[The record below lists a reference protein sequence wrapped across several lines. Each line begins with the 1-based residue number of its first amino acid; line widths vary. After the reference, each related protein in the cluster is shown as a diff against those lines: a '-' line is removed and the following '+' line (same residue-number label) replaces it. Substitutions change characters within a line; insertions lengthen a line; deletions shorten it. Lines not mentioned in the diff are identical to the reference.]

1 MAAYAPARYI
11 DLHALH
17 PVPAS
22 LLNRGEDDEPKT
34 LVFGGAMRAMV
45 SSQSWKRAIR
55 LPMEAELDEHAART
69 RNLPLR
75 VADALR
81 EAGWPQDLAAFAGA
95 QIVRSA
101 TKEGLKTEEQQ
112 GGITSALLYL
122 PRDVRSDMVQL
133 CHEHRPQL
141 EETLAQQQA
150 AAAAAAAAPKP
161 NGRRKPKDSA
171 VPAVLPT
178 RTVAALIRR
187 RTATINLFGRM
198 LAELPDAHVDG
209 AVQMAHAFTVHQSDP
224 QPDYFTAVEDW
235 SAPGE
240 AGSAHLQTGFFTT
253 GILYR
258 YATVNLTELIR
269 NLGGDHDQALR
280 LLALFTEMFIES
292 IPQAKKTSTAPHT
305 LPHLVHYAVRDRRP
319 VSYAAAFEQPVKP
332 APGGGY
338 TLPAVQALSTHAD
351 ALGRLL
357 GSRRRIAHGYA
368 TYQNTP
374 VDHLGTPHASFEELT
389 DALTEAA
396 AQPTASLAVA

>member
-1 MAAYAPARYI
+1 MAPYTPARYI

-34 LVFGGAMRAMV
+34 LLLGGAMRAMV
-45 SSQSWKRAIR
+45 SSQAWKRAIR
-55 LPMEAELDEHAART
+55 LQMEEELDEHAART

-75 VADALR
+75 IADALR
-81 EAGWPQDLAAFAGA
+81 EDGWPRDLAAFAGA

-101 TKEGLKTEEQQ
+101 TDKGLGTEEKQ

-133 CHEHRPQL
+133 CQEHRPQL
-141 EETLAQQQA
+141 EEALAHQTA
-150 AAAAAAAAPKP
+150 AASAPKP
-161 NGRRKPKDSA
+161 KGGRKTKENA

-198 LAELPDAHVDG
+198 LAELPGAHVDG
-209 AVQMAHAFTVHQSDP
+209 AVQMAHAFTVHQSDL

-235 SAPGE
+235 ATPEES
-240 AGSAHLQTGFFTT
+240 GSAHLQTGFFTT

-258 YATVNLTELIR
+258 YATVNLTELTR
-269 NLGGDHDQALR
+269 NLDGDHDQALR
-280 LLALFTEMFIES
+280 LLTLFTEAFIES
-292 IPQAKKTSTAPHT
+292 LPQAKRTSTAPHT
-305 LPHLVHYAVRDRRP
+305 LPHLVHYTVRDRRP
-319 VSYAAAFEQPVKP
+319 VSYAAAFEQPVKA

-338 TLPAVQALSTHAD
+338 TLPAVHTLATHAD
-351 ALGRLL
+351 AINRLL

-368 TYQNTP
+368 THQNTP
-374 VDHLGTPHASFEELT
+374 VDHLGTFHASFAELA
-389 DALTEAA
+389 DALTQAA
-396 AQPTASLAVA
+396 AQPHTSPAHA

>member
-55 LPMEAELDEHAART
+55 LPMEEELDEHAART

-81 EAGWPQDLAAFAGA
+81 EADWPQDLAAFAGA

-101 TKEGLKTEEQQ
+101 TKEGLKTEEKQ

-122 PRDVRSDMVQL
+122 PRDVRLEMTEL

-141 EETLAQQQA
+141 EEALAQQ
-150 AAAAAAAAPKP
+150 AAAAAAPKP
-161 NGRRKPKDSA
+161 KSGRKTKDSPQ
-171 VPAVLPT
+171 PAVLPT

-198 LAELPDAHVDG
+198 LAELPGAHVDG

-235 SAPGE
+235 AAPDE

-269 NLGGDHDQALR
+269 NLNGDHDQALR

-292 IPQAKKTSTAPHT
+292 LPQAKKTSTAPHT

-338 TLPAVQALSTHAD
+338 TFPAVQALSTHAD

-357 GSRRRIAHGYA
+357 GGRRRIAHGYA

-374 VDHLGTPHASFEELT
+374 VDHLGTPHTSFEELT

-396 AQPTASLAVA
+396 AQPAASPARA